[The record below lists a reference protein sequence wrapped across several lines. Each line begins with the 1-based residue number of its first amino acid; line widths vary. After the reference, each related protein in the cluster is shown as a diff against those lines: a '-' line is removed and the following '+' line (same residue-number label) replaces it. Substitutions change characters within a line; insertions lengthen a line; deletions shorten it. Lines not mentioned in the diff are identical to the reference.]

1 MTNYWR
7 AGLVAL
13 AVTCM
18 YAAPV
23 AAQGQ
28 LKGDAVAGQLKA
40 NTCMGCHGIP
50 QYNNAYPTFHV
61 PKLGGQHEEYLVAAI
76 HEYRTG
82 ARKHPTMHAQASSL
96 SDQEI
101 ANIAA
106 FLSQAPKRD

>member
-1 MTNYWR
+1 MIHFWR

-13 AVTCM
+13 AVTLT

-23 AAQGQ
+23 AAQAQ
-28 LKGDAVAGQLKA
+28 AKGDVEAGRLKA
-40 NTCMGCHGIP
+40 NTCMGCHGISE
-50 QYNNAYPTFHV
+50 YNNVYPTFHV
-61 PKLGGQHEEYLVAAI
+61 PKLGGQHAEYLVSAL

-96 SDQEI
+96 SDQDI

-106 FLSQAPKRD
+106 FLSQAPKE